1 MDESVSLILKAQ
13 KGDEKAKE
21 ILIKQN
27 SGLIWSIVKKFYG
40 RGYEPCDLFQIG
52 SIGLLKCIY
61 KFDFSFNVKFS
72 TYAVPMII
80 GEIKRFMRDDGMIK
94 ISRSTKEIAQK
105 AKYIRDKLQNE
116 RGIEPSISDL
126 AKELN
131 ISVDELIYAL
141 ESGNE
146 VLSIYNKVYQ
156 NDGNETY
163 LVDKLKSKDDET
175 LIDEKIALKE
185 IISTLDKKE
194 RQIIVLRYFMDKTQS
209 ETAKIIGISQVSVS
223 RCEKKVLNKIRNKL

>member
-105 AKYIRDKLQNE
+105 AK
-116 RGIEPSISDL
+116 
-126 AKELN
+126 
-131 ISVDELIYAL
+131 
-141 ESGNE
+141 
-146 VLSIYNKVYQ
+146 
-156 NDGNETY
+156 
-163 LVDKLKSKDDET
+163 
-175 LIDEKIALKE
+175 
-185 IISTLDKKE
+185 
-194 RQIIVLRYFMDKTQS
+194 
-209 ETAKIIGISQVSVS
+209 
-223 RCEKKVLNKIRNKL
+223 